1 MSNKEL
7 DERVKNKISKRGEI
21 WLIKCD
27 KIKEFSK
34 DYRPGLVISNDIQ
47 NEFGEYVAVAMMT
60 TDDLENIQLFE
71 VFIQNTPENGLAEP
85 SKIVLNRPFTVFRE
99 LRLEKRL
106 GVASRETMEK
116 VKIAWKISFDV
127 ENW

>member
-1 MSNKEL
+1 MSKEL
-7 DERVKNKISKRGEI
+7 DERVKNKVPKRGEI

-47 NEFGEYVAVAMMT
+47 NEYGEYVVVAMMT
-60 TDDLENIQLFE
+60 TDDLEDIQLFE
-71 VFIQNTPENGLAEP
+71 VFIKNAPETGLDEP
-85 SKIVLNRPFTVFRE
+85 SKIVLNHPFTVFRK

-106 GVASRETMEK
+106 GIASREVIEK
-116 VKIAWKISFDV
+116 VKLAWKIAFDV

>member
-1 MSNKEL
+1 MELVIDNKDFPKEGDVWL
-7 DERVKNKISKRGEI
+7 VKFEK
-21 WLIKCD
+21 L
-27 KIKEFSK
+27 KEFSK
-34 DYRPGLVISNDIQ
+34 PYRPCVVVSNNFQ
-47 NEFGEYVAVAMMT
+47 NEFDTKIVVVATT

-85 SKIVLNRPFTVFRE
+85 SKIILNRPFTVFRE

-106 GVASRETMEK
+106 GAASRETMEK
-116 VKIAWKISFDV
+116 VKVAWKISFDV

>member
-1 MSNKEL
+1 MSKEL
-7 DERVKNKISKRGEI
+7 DERVKNKIPKRGEV

-34 DYRPGLVISNDIQ
+34 DYRPALIISNDLQ
-47 NEFGEYVAVAMMT
+47 NEYGEYVAVAMMT

-71 VFIQNTPENGLAEP
+71 VFIKNTSETGLHEP
-85 SKIVLNRPFTVFRE
+85 SKIVLNHPFTVFRK

-106 GVASRETMEK
+106 GVASREVIEK
-116 VKIAWKISFDV
+116 AKLAWKIAFDV

>member
-1 MSNKEL
+1 MSKEL
-7 DERVKNKISKRGEI
+7 DERVKNKIPKRGEI

-34 DYRPGLVISNDIQ
+34 DYRPALIISNDLQ
-47 NEFGEYVAVAMMT
+47 NEYGEYVAVAMMT

-71 VFIQNTPENGLAEP
+71 VFIKNTSETGLHEP
-85 SKIVLNRPFTVFRE
+85 SKIVLNHPFTVFRK
-99 LRLEKRL
+99 LRLERRL
-106 GVASRETMEK
+106 GVASREVIEK
-116 VKIAWKISFDV
+116 AKLAWKIAFDV

>member
-1 MSNKEL
+1 MSKQLE
-7 DERVKNKISKRGEI
+7 ERVKNKIPKRGEI

-47 NEFGEYVAVAMMT
+47 NEFSDYIAVAMMT

-106 GVASRETMEK
+106 GVANRETMKK
-116 VKIAWKISFDV
+116 VKVAWKISFDV
-127 ENW
+127 EEW

>member
-1 MSNKEL
+1 MSKQL
-7 DERVKNKISKRGEI
+7 DKNSKANKIPKRGEI

-34 DYRPGLVISNDIQ
+34 DYRPALIISNDLQ
-47 NEFGEYVAVAMMT
+47 NEYGEYIAVAMMT
-60 TDDLENIQLFE
+60 TDELENVRLFE
-71 VFIQNTPENGLAEP
+71 VFIQNTPENGLVEP

-106 GVASRETMEK
+106 GIVDREIMEK
-116 VKIAWKISFDV
+116 VKKAWNIAFDV

>member
-1 MSNKEL
+1 MSKEL

-34 DYRPGLVISNDIQ
+34 DYRPGLVISSDIQ
-47 NEFGEYVAVAMMT
+47 NEFSDYIAVAMLT

-71 VFIQNTPENGLAEP
+71 VFVQNTPENGLTEP

-116 VKIAWKISFDV
+116 VKVAWKISFDV
-127 ENW
+127 EEW